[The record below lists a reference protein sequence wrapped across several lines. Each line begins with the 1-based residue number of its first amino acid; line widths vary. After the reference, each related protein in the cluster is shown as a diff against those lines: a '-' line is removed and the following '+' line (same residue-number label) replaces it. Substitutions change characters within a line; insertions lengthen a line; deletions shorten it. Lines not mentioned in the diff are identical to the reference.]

1 MDRHKNLKI
10 CSKWSKTRVCKLCK
24 KKSDWQFANFA
35 INIGPWK
42 TSFIFCKKRIQK
54 NEKQIL
60 QIIQNRNLL
69 NLWRNHQW
77 PPLSKVFPFSYSI
90 RAAPQRKCPQAPLLY
105 CVHDSPTTVFNLPI
119 ALQAASLIFIS
130 LLGEL
135 HQITHRSKSLWM
147 RVSYL
152 ANVFPIS
159 RFQFKEAKDRS
170 DQHGAEM
177 LTRLVHLVVC
187 LESDAERLLHHVT
200 PCSSTLYVTECWEES
215 CPVLNQLWNQDIF
228 PSLPLPEREW

>member
-1 MDRHKNLKI
+1 MIQNEGLQ
-10 CSKWSKTRVCKLCK
+10 TLQ

-42 TSFIFCKKRIQK
+42 TSFIFCKKK
-54 NEKQIL
+54 NSEKQKQIL
-60 QIIQNRNLL
+60 QIIQNNNLL

-147 RVSYL
+147 RVAKLSRECIS
-152 ANVFPIS
+152 NISIPIQGGKRPIWS
-159 RFQFKEAKDRS
+159 AR
-170 DQHGAEM
+170 G
-177 LTRLVHLVVC
+177 
-187 LESDAERLLHHVT
+187 
-200 PCSSTLYVTECWEES
+200 
-215 CPVLNQLWNQDIF
+215 WNAD
-228 PSLPLPEREW
+228 